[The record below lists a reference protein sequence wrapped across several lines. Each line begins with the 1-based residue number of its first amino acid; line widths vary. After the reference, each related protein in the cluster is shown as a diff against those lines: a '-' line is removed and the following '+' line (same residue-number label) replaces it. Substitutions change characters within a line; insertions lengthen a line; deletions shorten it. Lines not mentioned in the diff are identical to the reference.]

1 MGRFLWYWG
10 PVCGYAGLIFY
21 LSAQPHPEEH
31 MPFVMHFSDKV
42 LHAVEYAVLGALC
55 YRAVHGSGHGGRRRQ
70 AIPVAILLASLYGAS
85 DEVHQAFVPFR
96 DSNWLD
102 WVADTIGSAIGA
114 FGSSRFSRWTFSD
127 SQHETDQERMLNA
140 AGATSNERKS
150 ERYP

>member
-1 MGRFLWYWG
+1 MVTFLRYWG

-31 MPFVMHFSDKV
+31 LPFVTHFSDKV

-55 YRAVHGSGHGGRRRQ
+55 YRALFCGSGHDVWRQQ
-70 AIPVAILLASLYGAS
+70 AIPAAILLASLYGVS

-102 WVADTIGSAIGA
+102 WAADTVGAVIGVTVMHRVLSLRPV
-114 FGSSRFSRWTFSD
+114 GSIPEVLR
-127 SQHETDQERMLNA
+127 
-140 AGATSNERKS
+140 
-150 ERYP
+150 